1 MAPRHRELFGK
12 DCFGGMPRPARE
24 TRALPNLL
32 SSGPHG
38 FVTGSLDCARDDGYL
53 SDVQTDL
60 FGSSTRVLTVAE
72 LTRAIRGALETRFGA
87 VWVQGEISN
96 YKQHPS
102 GHQYFTLKDSRA
114 QIACVIFRNAPLS
127 LRQPLADGAQVQV
140 YGSVSVFEA
149 RGQYQLSVEIVQP
162 RGLGL
167 LQAKFEALKRK
178 LEAEGLF
185 DPGRKK
191 PLPQFPKRIGI
202 VTSRSGAAIRDI
214 LNILRRRARGVEI
227 LINPVRV
234 QGIGAAMEIASA
246 INEFSNPSAIWP
258 PLDVIVLA
266 RGGGSLE
273 DLWEFNE
280 EIVARAI
287 AAAVVPIVS
296 AVGHEIDFTIAD
308 FVADLRAPTPSAA
321 AELIVPA
328 AIELERRV
336 NELALCLY
344 RCWRNFLVREQTRLR
359 LFTERAVAR
368 ELLSRIQEGK
378 QTLDWR
384 RATLQRNATAI
395 FGNWRNRLLENAAA
409 LRRHD
414 PSREIIL
421 RRSRFTE
428 FARRLVTC
436 PPHLLNATRKRF
448 ERAEKIL
455 AVLGPDATLRRGYS
469 MTMDATG
476 NLVRSVTQVKR
487 SDRIRTR
494 VTDGAIE
501 SDVV

>member
-1 MAPRHRELFGK
+1 MNQFA
-12 DCFGGMPRPARE
+12 
-24 TRALPNLL
+24 
-32 SSGPHG
+32 
-38 FVTGSLDCARDDGYL
+38 
-53 SDVQTDL
+53 TDL
-60 FGSSTRVLTVAE
+60 FEGTAKVLTVAE
-72 LTRAIRGALETRFGA
+72 LTRAIRGTLETRFGA

-127 LRQPLADGAQVQV
+127 VRQPLADGAQVQV
-140 YGSVSVFEA
+140 YGNVSVFEA

-185 DPGRKK
+185 DPARKK
-191 PLPQFPKRIGI
+191 VLPKFPKRIGI
-202 VTSRSGAAIRDI
+202 VTSPSGAAIRDI
-214 LNILRRRARGVEI
+214 LNILRRRARGIEI

-234 QGIGAAMEIASA
+234 QGIGAAAEIASA
-246 INEFSNPSAIWP
+246 INELSNPSTIWP
-258 PLDVIVLA
+258 PIDLIVLA
-266 RGGGSLE
+266 RGGGSIE

-287 AAAVVPIVS
+287 AAAFVPIVS
-296 AVGHEIDFTIAD
+296 AIGHEIDFTIAD

-328 AIELERRV
+328 AVELERRV
-336 NELALCLY
+336 NELAVCLQRY
-344 RCWRNFLVREQTRLR
+344 WQNFIAREQTRLR
-359 LFTERAVAR
+359 LFSERAVSR
-368 ELLSRIQEGK
+368 ELLRRIQEGK

-384 RATLQRNATAI
+384 RESLQRSAVG
-395 FGNWRNRLLENAAA
+395 FLGNWRSRLMENAAA

-421 RRSRFTE
+421 RRTRFTE
-428 FARRLVTC
+428 FARRLAAC
-436 PPHLLNATRKRF
+436 PPQFLSTTRKRF

-455 AVLGPDATLRRGYS
+455 GVLGPDATLRRGYS
-469 MTMDATG
+469 MTTDVEG

-487 SDRIRTR
+487 GDSIDTR

-501 SDVV
+501 SNVR